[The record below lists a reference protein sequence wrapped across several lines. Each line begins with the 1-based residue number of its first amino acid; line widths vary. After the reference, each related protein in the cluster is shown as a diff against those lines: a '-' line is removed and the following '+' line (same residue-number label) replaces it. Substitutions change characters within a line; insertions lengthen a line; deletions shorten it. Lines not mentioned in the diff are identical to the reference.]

1 MKLSLIVA
9 YAQNRAIGIANAL
22 PWRLPA
28 DLQHFKRTTMGRPV
42 IMGRKTWDSIGR
54 PLPGRRN
61 IVVTRNAD
69 WQAAGAE
76 RVSSIAEAIT
86 ACEGL
91 DEAFVIGGAQIYAA
105 ALPFADA
112 VVATEID
119 VVVAGDT
126 FFEILDLR
134 EWIEVSREDHDAV
147 ADGPDPDAPGP
158 AAPAFAWVH
167 YARRAAPA

>member
-9 YAQNRAIGIANAL
+9 HARNRVIGRDNAL

-28 DLQHFKRTTMGRPV
+28 DLQHFKRTTMGHPV

-61 IVVTRNAD
+61 LVVTRDAAWHAD
-69 WQAAGAE
+69 GAE
-76 RVSSIAEAIT
+76 RVSSIEEAT
-86 ACEGL
+86 TLCS
-91 DEAFVIGGAQIYAA
+91 DVDTAFVIGGAQIYAA

-119 VVVAGDT
+119 VDVDGDT
-126 FFEILDLR
+126 HFAALDPR
-134 EWIEVSREDHDAV
+134 DWIEVSREVCDGSGHDGA
-147 ADGPDPDAPGP
+147 GPD
-158 AAPAFAWVH
+158 APAFAWVH
-167 YARRAAPA
+167 YARRTASA